1 MSNFLH
7 DEVMRV
13 LQGHKGQANAMLRK
27 DLLAHLQLFRPKLD
41 DRGMREIYSSLP
53 VCSGRDG
60 LYLPVSTAEV
70 LEFKAY
76 ITKAWGPIV
85 AHRRCAT
92 IYAFNPKLIPPAEQL
107 GLPMEGAGA

>member
-1 MSNFLH
+1 MSAFLH

-13 LQGHKGQANAMLRK
+13 LQGHKGRLAAMPRK
-27 DLLAHLQLFRPKLD
+27 DLLAHLRLFRPTLD
-41 DRGMREIYSSLP
+41 DRGMREIYSTLP
-53 VCSGRDG
+53 VCSSADG
-60 LYLPVSTAEV
+60 LYLPTCVAEV

-76 ITKAWGPIV
+76 LHKAWGPIV

-92 IYAFNPKLIPPAEQL
+92 IYAYNPKLIAPAEQL